1 MVAVVADDGLERD
14 GNAEV
19 VEAGGEVKGVGV
31 LTMRCEHL
39 GDNGDD
45 LG

>member
-1 MVAVVADDGLERD
+1 MFAIVADDGLECD
-14 GNAEV
+14 GDAEI

-31 LTMRCEHL
+31 LTMRSKHL
-39 GDNGDD
+39 GTNGDD